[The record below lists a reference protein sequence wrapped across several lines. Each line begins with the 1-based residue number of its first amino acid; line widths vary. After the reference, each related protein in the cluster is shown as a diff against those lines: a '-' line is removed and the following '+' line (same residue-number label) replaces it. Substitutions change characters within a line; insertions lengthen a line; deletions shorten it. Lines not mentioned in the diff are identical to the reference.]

1 MLLWQN
7 FENWMQLNQ
16 TLENWV
22 FGWLWR
28 RWGRQIIVE
37 SKSFKCE
44 GNRNDHLMHYE
55 QDFDNA
61 CERSESECCGV
72 LIKYLCKVEDEQ
84 VINLQKTQ

>member
-1 MLLWQN
+1 M
-7 FENWMQLNQ
+7 
-16 TLENWV
+16 
-22 FGWLWR
+22 
-28 RWGRQIIVE
+28 E

-61 CERSESECCGV
+61 CERRESECWGV

-84 VINLQKTQ
+84 VINLQMTQQLKTKTINVIPWQPLFHQCKAKFLLEAELYS